1 MRPAEPSPRNAAVFG
16 LFAALFSAAWFSV
29 WVFDYGVR
37 DDYRDLVT
45 ESSAYPAA
53 ETAADGPGDRIRTQ
67 GNAVRRRVSEGR
79 PLTALAAWLT
89 YGAVSEV
96 EHLRYVRFV
105 GILGIAL
112 LAWSLYRALAGAG
125 HGRFPSFCVAAIA
138 GSTLPFQVWAHWASA
153 VTYPF
158 AAALSGFAFLLA
170 DRAATTTSSASS
182 PSSTSRKWLLA
193 AGAGAAL
200 SAALALYQPAA
211 MFYWVFAAVV
221 LVEPKRSRGEM
232 FRRLGWHSTIGAA
245 GLASGYLAAKLGW
258 MLQPTY
264 ADRTD
269 LVSNLPGQLK
279 WFFLDAFHHAA
290 HFVVPSPSRLLLPDT
305 GSTVSFPAADRIL
318 AWVFCLLVAGG
329 LVLHLRTAG
338 SRARWKFAAAVFLL
352 FLSFL
357 PVLALEHH
365 TVAYRMLAAPAGLL
379 VLYAYFGVVGMARA
393 VPRSLRRRSL
403 PRVALGAAALA
414 VVAVSATQVRV
425 GLVEPQV
432 REREFLRREL
442 TGSDLSRFRRVHL
455 ILPTREDTFAPLRR
469 LEYGQPSAQVVSVA
483 RAMVRLVL
491 RETAPAYSGIP
502 VTTARFDE
510 PATPPPGSLVV
521 DLRELGTPP

>member
-1 MRPAEPSPRNAAVFG
+1 MPPTEPALRNAAVFG
-16 LFAALFSAAWFSV
+16 LFLALFSAAWFSV
-29 WVFDYGVR
+29 WTFDYGVR

-53 ETAADGPGDRIRTQ
+53 EAAAEGAVDRIRTR

-79 PLTALAAWLT
+79 PLTALAARFT
-89 YGAVSEV
+89 YGTVSEV

-112 LAWSLYRALAGAG
+112 LAWSLYRVLLGAG
-125 HGRFPSFCVAAIA
+125 HGRLPSFCVAAIA
-138 GSTLPFQVWAHWASA
+138 CSTLPFQVWAHWASA

-170 DRAATTTSSASS
+170 DRAATEAASS
-182 PSSTSRKWLLA
+182 PPSSSSFRKWFRA
-193 AGAGAAL
+193 GGAGLAL

-221 LVEPKRSRGEM
+221 LVEPNRGRREM
-232 FRRLGWHSTIGAA
+232 FRRLGWHSAVGAA
-245 GLASGYLAAKLGW
+245 GLASGYLSARAGW
-258 MLQPTY
+258 MLHPTY

-269 LVSNLPGQLK
+269 LVSNVPGQLK
-279 WFFLDAFHHAA
+279 WFFLDAFPHAA
-290 HFVVPSPSRLLLPDT
+290 NFVIPSPSRLLLPDA
-305 GSTVSFPAADRIL
+305 GSTVSFPDADRIL
-318 AWVFCLLVAGG
+318 AWVFCLLIAGG

-338 SRARWKFAAAVFLL
+338 GRARWKFAVAVFLL
-352 FLSFL
+352 GASFL
-357 PVLALEHH
+357 PIPALEVH
-365 TVAYRMLAAPAGLL
+365 TVAYRMLAAPSGLL
-379 VLYAYFGVVGMARA
+379 VLYAYFGIVGVTRG
-393 VPRSLRRRSL
+393 VRPPSL
-403 PRVALGAAALA
+403 PKVALGAAALA

-442 TGSDLSRFRRVHL
+442 TGSDLSRFRGVHL
-455 ILPTREDTFAPLRR
+455 IVPTREDTFAPLRR
-469 LEYGQPSAQVVSVA
+469 LEYGQPSAQVPSVA

-491 RETAPAYSGIP
+491 RETAPAEARIP

-510 PATPPPGSLVV
+510 PAAPPPGSLVV